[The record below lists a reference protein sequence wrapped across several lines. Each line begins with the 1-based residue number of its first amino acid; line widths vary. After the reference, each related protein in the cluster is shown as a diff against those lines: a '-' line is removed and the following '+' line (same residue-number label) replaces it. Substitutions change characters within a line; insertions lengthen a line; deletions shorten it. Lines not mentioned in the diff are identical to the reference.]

1 MVRIANTSIPLMTAN
16 FAESDRDS
24 AGMVAGCVKYYS
36 SAVSFSNSTLLNI
49 KLCERLI
56 QPCKSARNVRTSLG
70 GAGAAQIATLF
81 IKWVKTPSVGR
92 NNQIKAG

>member
-36 SAVSFSNSTLLNI
+36 SAVSFSNSTLLN
-49 KLCERLI
+49 
-56 QPCKSARNVRTSLG
+56 N
-70 GAGAAQIATLF
+70 
-81 IKWVKTPSVGR
+81 
-92 NNQIKAG
+92 